1 MTVNKRKTAIVIG
14 SGPNGLA
21 AAITLAKAGIDV
33 TVYEKNEVLGGA
45 CRSLELI
52 KKGVINDVGS
62 AVHPMVSASPF
73 FRGLPLAEY
82 GLKLIH
88 SPLVMAHPLD
98 DGTAVAVYK
107 SVEETASNLDVV
119 DAEAYCR
126 LMKPL
131 VENYQTLIEEIMQF
145 PKIPLKHPFLM
156 LNFGLRAL
164 PSVAGMAERKFK
176 GERARAFLAGMG
188 AHSIM
193 NMNKTASS
201 ASGLMLTVAAHA
213 GGWPIPQGGAQ
224 NITDAMA
231 AFFTSLG
238 GKIITETQIDSI
250 EELPGHDVLLAD
262 ITPLQFLKMASSR
275 LPDGYKNTINKYK
288 YGPGVFKMDWI
299 LDKPIPWKAE
309 DCFKATTVHV
319 GGYMEEIINAEN
331 EAHMGGEPEKPF
343 VFLAQPSLFDT
354 TRISGKEHV
363 AWGYCHVPYNS
374 TVDMSERIESQIE
387 RFAPGFKNSIIARKV
402 MPPSD
407 LEKDN
412 PNLVGGDIS
421 GGSQSFKKLI
431 FPSVKHKTPLT
442 NTYLCSS
449 STPPSAGVHGM
460 CGYRAALTA
469 LKKLDR

>member
-1 MTVNKRKTAIVIG
+1 LIVNKRKTAIVIG

-62 AVHPMVSASPF
+62 AVHPMVAASPF
-73 FRGLPLAEY
+73 FRSFSLQQY

-98 DGTAVAVYK
+98 DGTAVAVYQ
-107 SVEETASNLDVV
+107 SLDDTAANLDSS
-119 DAEAYCR
+119 DSKTYLN

-131 VENYQTLIEEIMQF
+131 VSNFQTLVEEIMQF
-145 PKIPLKHPFLM
+145 PKIFLRHPLLM
-156 LNFGLRAL
+156 LNFGMRAL
-164 PSVAGMAERKFK
+164 SSARGMAETGFK

-193 NMNKTASS
+193 NMNKIASS
-201 ASGLMLTVAAHA
+201 ASGLMLTAAAHA
-213 GGWPIPQGGAQ
+213 SGWPIPVGGAQ
-224 NITDAMA
+224 NITDAMV
-231 AFFTSLG
+231 AFFASLG
-238 GKIITETQIDSI
+238 GKIITGTQIDSI
-250 EELPGHDVLLAD
+250 EQLPVHDALLAD
-262 ITPLQFLKMASSR
+262 ITPLQLSKMASSR
-275 LPDGYKNTINKYK
+275 LPDDYQRRMKKYR

-299 LDKPIPWKAE
+299 LDKSIPWKAE
-309 DCFKATTVHV
+309 DCYKAATVHI
-319 GGYMEEIINAEN
+319 GGSMEDIINAEN
-331 EAHMGGEPEKPF
+331 GVQMGKVPEKPF
-343 VFLAQPSLFDT
+343 VFLAQPSLFDA

-363 AWGYCHVPYNS
+363 AWGYCHVPYYS

-387 RFAPGFKNSIIARKV
+387 RFAPGFKASIIARRV
-402 MPPSD
+402 MSPSD

-431 FPSVKHKTPLT
+431 FPSIKYKTPLT

-460 CGYRAALTA
+460 CGYRAAQTA
-469 LKKLDR
+469 LKKLGR